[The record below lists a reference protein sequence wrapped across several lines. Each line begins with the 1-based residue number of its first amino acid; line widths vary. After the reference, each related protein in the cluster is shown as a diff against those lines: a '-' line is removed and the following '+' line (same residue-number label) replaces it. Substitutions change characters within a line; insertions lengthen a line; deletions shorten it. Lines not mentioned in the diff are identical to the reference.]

1 MNGNLIKELEK
12 YMLHKENC
20 FIAEI
25 ENIFDRKILEEAN
38 NIIFVSSSL
47 SIGNDRQ
54 LGKIL
59 LETYIYTLSEL
70 EFLPKS
76 IILFNEAV
84 LLTLPISDCCLYLK
98 RLQDR
103 GVEIL
108 VCDTSAN
115 YYDIV
120 RKMQVGKLIGM
131 KTIIEKQLGATKII
145 NISQRKKGKKWIG
158 MVVQMVMRTIY

>member
-1 MNGNLIKELEK
+1 
-12 YMLHKENC
+12 MLHKENC

-25 ENIFDRKILEEAN
+25 EGIFDRKILEEAN
-38 NIIFVSSSL
+38 NISFVCSSL
-47 SIGNDRQ
+47 SIGSDRQ
-54 LGKIL
+54 LGKVL

-103 GVEIL
+103 GIEIIGK
-108 VCDTSAN
+108 
-115 YYDIV
+115 DIKK
-120 RKMQVGKLIGM
+120 RKDY
-131 KTIIEKQLGATKII
+131 KTEE
-145 NISQRKKGKKWIG
+145 
-158 MVVQMVMRTIY
+158 

>member
-1 MNGNLIKELEK
+1 
-12 YMLHKENC
+12 MLHKENC

-25 ENIFDRKILEEAN
+25 EGIFDRKILEEAN
-38 NIIFVSSSL
+38 NISFVCTSL
-47 SIGNDRQ
+47 AIGSDRQ
-54 LGKIL
+54 LGKVL

-108 VCDTSAN
+108 VCDTSTN
-115 YYDIV
+115 YYDIAK
-120 RKMQVGKLIGM
+120 RMQVGKLIGM
-131 KTIIEKQLGATKII
+131 KTIIEKQLGATKLI
-145 NISQRKKGKKWIG
+145 NIS
-158 MVVQMVMRTIY
+158 

>member
-1 MNGNLIKELEK
+1 
-12 YMLHKENC
+12 MLLSRPAFAPNTVLFLMQHYC
-20 FIAEI
+20 SSSASS
-25 ENIFDRKILEEAN
+25 AS
-38 NIIFVSSSL
+38 FVSSSL

-145 NISQRKKGKKWIG
+145 NIS
-158 MVVQMVMRTIY
+158 

>member
-1 MNGNLIKELEK
+1 
-12 YMLHKENC
+12 MLHKENC

-25 ENIFDRKILEEAN
+25 EGIFDRKILEEAN
-38 NIIFVSSSL
+38 NISFVCTSL
-47 SIGNDRQ
+47 AIGSDRQ
-54 LGKIL
+54 LGKVL

-70 EFLPKS
+70 EFLPKN
-76 IILFNEAV
+76 IFLLNEAV

-115 YYDIV
+115 YYDV
-120 RKMQVGKLIGM
+120 VKKMQVGKLIGM
-131 KTIIEKQLGATKII
+131 KAIIEKQLGATKLI
-145 NISQRKKGKKWIG
+145 NIS
-158 MVVQMVMRTIY
+158 

>member
-1 MNGNLIKELEK
+1 
-12 YMLHKENC
+12 MLHKENC

-25 ENIFDRKILEEAN
+25 EGIFDRKILEEAN
-38 NIIFVSSSL
+38 NISFVCTSL
-47 SIGNDRQ
+47 AIGSDRQ
-54 LGKIL
+54 LGKVL

-70 EFLPKS
+70 EFLPKN
-76 IILFNEAV
+76 IFLLNEAV

-108 VCDTSAN
+108 VCDTSVN

-120 RKMQVGKLIGM
+120 KKMQVGKLIGM
-131 KTIIEKQLGATKII
+131 KTIIEKQLGATKLI
-145 NISQRKKGKKWIG
+145 NIS
-158 MVVQMVMRTIY
+158 

>member
-1 MNGNLIKELEK
+1 
-12 YMLHKENC
+12 MLHKENC

-25 ENIFDRKILEEAN
+25 EGIFDRKILEEAN
-38 NIIFVSSSL
+38 NISFVCTSL
-47 SIGNDRQ
+47 AIGSDRQ
-54 LGKIL
+54 LGKVL

-70 EFLPKS
+70 EFLPKN
-76 IILFNEAV
+76 IFLLNEAV

-108 VCDTSAN
+108 VGDTSAN

-120 RKMQVGKLIGM
+120 KKMQVGKLIGM
-131 KTIIEKQLGATKII
+131 KTIIEKQLGATKLI
-145 NISQRKKGKKWIG
+145 NIS
-158 MVVQMVMRTIY
+158 

>member
-1 MNGNLIKELEK
+1 
-12 YMLHKENC
+12 MLHKENC

-25 ENIFDRKILEEAN
+25 EGIFDRKILEEAN
-38 NIIFVSSSL
+38 NISFVCTSL
-47 SIGNDRQ
+47 AIGSDRQ
-54 LGKIL
+54 LGKVL

-70 EFLPKS
+70 EFLPKN
-76 IILFNEAV
+76 IFLLNEAV

-120 RKMQVGKLIGM
+120 KRMQVGKLIGM
-131 KTIIEKQLGATKII
+131 KSIIEKQLGATKLI
-145 NISQRKKGKKWIG
+145 NIS
-158 MVVQMVMRTIY
+158 

>member
-1 MNGNLIKELEK
+1 
-12 YMLHKENC
+12 MLNKDNC
-20 FIAEI
+20 FIVEI
-25 ENIFDRKILEEAN
+25 EDIFDRKILEEAN
-38 NIIFVSSSL
+38 NISFICTSL

-120 RKMQVGKLIGM
+120 KRMQVGKLIGM
-131 KTIIEKQLGATKII
+131 KSIIEKQLGATKII
-145 NISQRKKGKKWIG
+145 NIS
-158 MVVQMVMRTIY
+158 

>member
-1 MNGNLIKELEK
+1 
-12 YMLHKENC
+12 MLHKENC

-70 EFLPKS
+70 EFLPKN
-76 IILFNEAV
+76 IFLLNEAV

-120 RKMQVGKLIGM
+120 KKMQVGKLIGM
-131 KTIIEKQLGATKII
+131 KTIIEKQLGTTKLI
-145 NISQRKKGKKWIG
+145 NIS
-158 MVVQMVMRTIY
+158 

>member
-1 MNGNLIKELEK
+1 
-12 YMLHKENC
+12 MLHKENR

-25 ENIFDRKILEEAN
+25 EGIFDRKILEEAN
-38 NIIFVSSSL
+38 NISFICTSL
-47 SIGNDRQ
+47 SIGSDRQ
-54 LGKIL
+54 LGKVL

-70 EFLPKS
+70 EFLPKN

-108 VCDTSAN
+108 VCDTSAS

-120 RKMQVGKLIGM
+120 KKNAGW
-131 KTIIEKQLGATKII
+131 KI
-145 NISQRKKGKKWIG
+145 NWNEE
-158 MVVQMVMRTIY
+158 YN

>member
-1 MNGNLIKELEK
+1 
-12 YMLHKENC
+12 MLHKENC

-25 ENIFDRKILEEAN
+25 EGIFDRKILEEAN
-38 NIIFVSSSL
+38 NISFVCTSL
-47 SIGNDRQ
+47 AIGSDRQ
-54 LGKIL
+54 LGKVL

-70 EFLPKS
+70 EILPKN
-76 IILFNEAV
+76 IFLLNEAV

-120 RKMQVGKLIGM
+120 KKMQVGNLIGM
-131 KTIIEKQLGATKII
+131 KTIIEKQLGATKLI
-145 NISQRKKGKKWIG
+145 NIS
-158 MVVQMVMRTIY
+158 

>member
-1 MNGNLIKELEK
+1 
-12 YMLHKENC
+12 MLNKDNC
-20 FIAEI
+20 FIVEI
-25 ENIFDRKILEEAN
+25 EDIFDRKILEEAN
-38 NIIFVSSSL
+38 NISFICTSL
-47 SIGNDRQ
+47 SIGSDRQ
-54 LGKIL
+54 VGKVL

-76 IILFNEAV
+76 IILLNEAV
-84 LLTLPISDCCLYLK
+84 LLTLPISDCYLYLK

-120 RKMQVGKLIGM
+120 KKMQVGKLIGM
-131 KTIIEKQLGATKII
+131 KSIIEKQLGATKLI
-145 NISQRKKGKKWIG
+145 NIS
-158 MVVQMVMRTIY
+158 

>member
-1 MNGNLIKELEK
+1 
-12 YMLHKENC
+12 MLHKENC

-54 LGKIL
+54 LGKVL

-70 EFLPKS
+70 EFLPKN

-84 LLTLPISDCCLYLK
+84 LLTSPISDCCLYLK

-131 KTIIEKQLGATKII
+131 KTIIEQQLGATKII
-145 NISQRKKGKKWIG
+145 NIS
-158 MVVQMVMRTIY
+158 

>member
-1 MNGNLIKELEK
+1 
-12 YMLHKENC
+12 MLNKDNC
-20 FIAEI
+20 FIVEI
-25 ENIFDRKILEEAN
+25 EDIFDRKILEEAN
-38 NIIFVSSSL
+38 NISFICTSL
-47 SIGNDRQ
+47 SIGSDRQ
-54 LGKIL
+54 VGKVL

-70 EFLPKS
+70 EFLPRS

-120 RKMQVGKLIGM
+120 KRMQVGKLIGM
-131 KTIIEKQLGATKII
+131 KSIIEKQLGATKLI
-145 NISQRKKGKKWIG
+145 NIS
-158 MVVQMVMRTIY
+158 

>member
-1 MNGNLIKELEK
+1 
-12 YMLHKENC
+12 MLNKDNC
-20 FIAEI
+20 FIVEI
-25 ENIFDRKILEEAN
+25 EDIFDRKILEEAN
-38 NIIFVSSSL
+38 NISFICTSL
-47 SIGNDRQ
+47 SIGSDRQ
-54 LGKIL
+54 VGKVL

-76 IILFNEAV
+76 IILLNEAV

-145 NISQRKKGKKWIG
+145 NIS
-158 MVVQMVMRTIY
+158 

>member
-1 MNGNLIKELEK
+1 
-12 YMLHKENC
+12 MLHKENC

-25 ENIFDRKILEEAN
+25 EGIFDRKILEEAN
-38 NIIFVSSSL
+38 NISFVYTSL
-47 SIGNDRQ
+47 AIGSDRQ
-54 LGKIL
+54 LGKVL

-120 RKMQVGKLIGM
+120 KRMQVGKLIGM
-131 KTIIEKQLGATKII
+131 KSIIEKQLGATKLI
-145 NISQRKKGKKWIG
+145 NIS
-158 MVVQMVMRTIY
+158 

>member
-1 MNGNLIKELEK
+1 
-12 YMLHKENC
+12 MLHKENC

-25 ENIFDRKILEEAN
+25 ENIFDRQILEEAN

-59 LETYIYTLSEL
+59 LETSIYTLSEL

-145 NISQRKKGKKWIG
+145 NIS
-158 MVVQMVMRTIY
+158 

>member
-1 MNGNLIKELEK
+1 
-12 YMLHKENC
+12 MLHKENC

-25 ENIFDRKILEEAN
+25 EGIFDRKILEEAN
-38 NIIFVSSSL
+38 NISFVCTSL
-47 SIGNDRQ
+47 AIGSDRQ
-54 LGKIL
+54 LGKVL

-70 EFLPKS
+70 EFLPRS

-120 RKMQVGKLIGM
+120 KRMQVGKLIGI
-131 KTIIEKQLGATKII
+131 KSIIEKQLGATKLI
-145 NISQRKKGKKWIG
+145 NIS
-158 MVVQMVMRTIY
+158 